1 MKITRITLSFV
12 AFCTFLL
19 NGFSQSILDM
29 NGCVKMYGDAE
40 ITGKGATY
48 DAYISNECDEY
59 MIVDKS
65 EYKVKFKCVRE
76 SNGSEFNKTKDIE
89 FPYVFMNPFSTLK
102 KDKKGNDSGSYF
114 FNEIT
119 SQSGDLGSVTK
130 ADFSS
135 PSSNAIQL
143 NTNDWTIIGQ
153 NGNINVSARV
163 VKQTFSSWP
172 EFDKYKVEFRYY
184 NESSVKQETT
194 TFFNYSVMI
203 CGLSFP
209 GSTSVGKIKGNE
221 DKTDLDRFDAI
232 FNFEPKVYL
241 QMGEGNVGASAPIV
255 EPPKPDGEY
264 TITYPSGSIKEKG
277 AYLNGAKDGLITLFN
292 ESGAIN
298 TEITYVNGSPNGLA
312 KVYYENGKLSG
323 TIQFK
328 EGNFHGEYI
337 EFYED
342 GIIKSK
348 SILENNR
355 YHGLSITYYP
365 SGKTKM
371 EVNFV
376 ENKLS
381 GIGKSYYETGELESK
396 SSFVDDMRVGEHN
409 SFYKSGKLKD
419 KVNYLNDKQEGEW
432 KEYYESGKLKA
443 KCVYSSGKIT
453 GTYKEYY
460 ENAAVKL
467 EVDYIDGEKQGL
479 EKEYSK
485 DGKVIKETM
494 H

>member
-89 FPYVFMNPFSTLK
+89 FPYVFMKPFSTLK

-184 NESSVKQETT
+184 NESSVKQEMT

-241 QMGEGNVGASAPIV
+241 QMGEGNVGASIKQV
-255 EPPKPDGEY
+255 EPVEKVVIETPVKLTTKSGLIYEVLVSSNGNSPDTLSRVKVHYKGTLKSGEVFDSSY
-264 TITYPSGSIKEKG
+264 DRGEPLECVVNQTMGGFKEALTMMKLGEKWRIIVPPHLAYGEKG
-277 AYLNGAKDGLITLFN
+277 TNRIPPNSTLYF
-292 ESGAIN
+292 
-298 TEITYVNGSPNGLA
+298 
-312 KVYYENGKLSG
+312 
-323 TIQFK
+323 
-328 EGNFHGEYI
+328 
-337 EFYED
+337 
-342 GIIKSK
+342 
-348 SILENNR
+348 
-355 YHGLSITYYP
+355 
-365 SGKTKM
+365 
-371 EVNFV
+371 
-376 ENKLS
+376 
-381 GIGKSYYETGELESK
+381 ELE
-396 SSFVDDMRVGEHN
+396 
-409 SFYKSGKLKD
+409 L
-419 KVNYLNDKQEGEW
+419 
-432 KEYYESGKLKA
+432 
-443 KCVYSSGKIT
+443 
-453 GTYKEYY
+453 
-460 ENAAVKL
+460 L
-467 EVDYIDGEKQGL
+467 EIN
-479 EKEYSK
+479 
-485 DGKVIKETM
+485 
-494 H
+494 